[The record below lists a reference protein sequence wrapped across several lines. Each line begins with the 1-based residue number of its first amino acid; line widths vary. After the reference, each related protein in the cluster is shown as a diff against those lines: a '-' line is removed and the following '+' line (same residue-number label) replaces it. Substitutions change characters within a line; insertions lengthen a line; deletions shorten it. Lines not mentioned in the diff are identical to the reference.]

1 MAFGNNNTTSTVT
14 LLVNGEQA
22 ESALDAMR
30 KKAEQL
36 AASIQQAQLAGD
48 KLTMRRLQKEFDQLS
63 GQIDDL
69 EHSLEGVN
77 RVMGD
82 IAKEHERSSG
92 IKGVFNKLGQLT
104 ALKMP
109 EWFSKVFP
117 DFKQYFSGLNTQDY
131 TRVYNQLMALS
142 ESYKDGSGTIK
153 IDLRNGK
160 TIELNSLADIKS
172 MMERLLKMIEADK
185 QLKAQWED
193 EQNPN
198 KARRSY
204 KYTEEDE
211 WRRGKDTENY
221 ISMATGQKDYQEY
234 LLERTRIEMAY
245 LKKKIANWRSTDTEI
260 QQFER
265 QLNVLQQK
273 EQTQQNKQQRM
284 EETRVNREKREQI
297 TEEHEKRLA
306 ELEELNQQGKLSYRA
321 YKEAV
326 LREDVEYLQQ
336 VKQYYK
342 VGSIYRYYVEREI
355 NAKIKQEREQKA
367 RELQE
372 AETAIRNKYYK
383 DREIRNRED
392 IQHEYAV
399 RKQALTIMYQNMVE
413 QANGNVKQIEKITK
427 EYHKVVRKEEIAMK
441 RALGEEVTL
450 TWQEKIEEF
459 YEWLKGDEG
468 KKWQTLIGDF
478 SASMSAVF
486 SSVSEMAKIESE
498 IAIARIEKRYEKEI
512 LMAEGNQYKVKK
524 LERKKEKEIAR
535 EKKEAAQKTFA
546 LQVLS
551 AIATTA
557 ENAIK
562 AYGDGLEIGG
572 LAGLILAP
580 IAAGMAIAA
589 GMVQIALINKQKQA
603 AASIG
608 YQRGGFTKE
617 GREDEVAGVVHAGE
631 WVASRKL
638 VQSPV
643 VRPLL
648 VALDAAQRGN
658 VIGTARLSG
667 AIAPMRSDERT
678 VNSEG
683 SQTAFASTEQGALVL
698 TEVVMAMESN
708 RAMQRKL
715 NETLEKVNKRL
726 ETPSQAVVSVT
737 GDEGMLRAQE
747 TYQRLMNNKSPK
759 RLRR

>member
-1 MAFGNNNTTSTVT
+1 MAFGNNNSTSTVT

-22 ESALDAMR
+22 ESALDAMKR
-30 KKAEQL
+30 KAEAL

-48 KLTMRRLQKEFDQLS
+48 NLTMKRLQKELDAVT
-63 GQIDDL
+63 GQIDNL
-69 EHSLEGVN
+69 ESSIGGVD
-77 RVMGD
+77 RVMREM
-82 IAKEHERSSG
+82 AVQNEQSSG
-92 IKGVFNKLGQLT
+92 IKAIYNKLGQMVSI
-104 ALKMP
+104 KMP
-109 EWFSKVFP
+109 KWFSEKFP
-117 DFKQYFSGLNTQDY
+117 DFKEYFSGLNSGDY
-131 TRVYNQLMALS
+131 TNIYGQLMELS
-142 ESYKDGSGTIK
+142 HSYKDGSGTLR

-160 TIELNSLADIKS
+160 TIELNSLKEIQD
-172 MMERLLKMIEADK
+172 MMARLLRMIEADK
-185 QLKAQWED
+185 QLKARWQD
-193 EQNPN
+193 EQTPD
-198 KARRSY
+198 KARKSY

-211 WRRGKDTENY
+211 WRRERDIENY
-221 ISMATGQKDYQEY
+221 IAMSTGQKDYQQY
-234 LLERTRIEMAY
+234 LLDRTRIEEDY
-245 LKKKIANWRSTDTEI
+245 LRKKIANWRSTDTEI

-265 QLNVLQQK
+265 RLATLQQK
-273 EQTQQNKQQRM
+273 EQSQMAKQQRM
-284 EETRVNREKREQI
+284 EESKQNREKREQI
-297 TEEHEKRLA
+297 MQEHERRLA
-306 ELEELNQQGKLSYRA
+306 ELEQLNSEGKLSYRA

-342 VGSIYRYYVEREI
+342 VGSMYRYYVERDI

-372 AETAIRNKYYK
+372 AENAIRQKYFK
-383 DREIRNRED
+383 QRETRNRED
-392 IQHEYAV
+392 IEHEYAV
-399 RKQALTIMYQNMVE
+399 RKQALNIMYQNMIQ
-413 QANGNVKQIEKITK
+413 QAQGNVKQMEKITK
-427 EYHKVVRKEEIAMK
+427 QYHKVMRKEEIAMAK
-441 RALGEEVTL
+441 ALGEDIKL
-450 TWQEKIEEF
+450 SWQEKIESF
-459 YEWLKGDEG
+459 YEWLNGEEG
-468 KKWQTLIGDF
+468 KKWKTVISDM
-478 SASMSAVF
+478 ASSMGSIF

-512 LMAEGNQYKVKK
+512 SMAEGNQYKIKI
-524 LERKKEKEIAR
+524 LERKQAKEIAK
-535 EKKEAAQKTFA
+535 EKKEASEKTFA

-572 LAGLILAP
+572 LAGLIMAP
-580 IAAGMAIAA
+580 IAASMAVAA
-589 GMVQIALINKQKQA
+589 GMVQIALINKQKKA

-608 YQRGGFTKE
+608 YAKGGFTPD
-617 GREDEVAGVVHAGE
+617 GREDEPVGVVHAGE

-638 VQSPV
+638 VKSPI
-643 VRPLL
+643 VRPLIE
-648 VALDAAQRGN
+648 ALDVAQRTN
-658 VIGTARLSG
+658 VVGTSRLSG